1 MEDLRAWVV
10 QNKLK
15 AICEPVYPHPSLLL
29 RSPLV
34 GRFSLQASHRCILL
48 RLYPAGCPGLAA

>member
-1 MEDLRAWVV
+1 MSGAMEDLRAWVV

-29 RSPLV
+29 RGSLF
-34 GRFSLQASHRCILL
+34 GRFSLPAIIHCI
-48 RLYPAGCPGLAA
+48 